1 LPLIASHCL
10 PHQARAE
17 SLTLLGVCSNL
28 VTPRNGT
35 IVVSATQDFLTGA
48 YLLSRKS
55 VFLTRDQFCRL
66 AVHMGDANERIDLPP
81 PTIIKPVEMWTG
93 KHLFTLDCH

>member
-1 LPLIASHCL
+1 M
-10 PHQARAE
+10 
-17 SLTLLGVCSNL
+17 
-28 VTPRNGT
+28 
-35 IVVSATQDFLTGA
+35 SATQDFLTGA

-93 KHLFTLDCH
+93 KHLVTLDRH